1 MSDSSLVV
9 GDVVQLASGGL
20 AMTVTHVKPDAN
32 DGMYEVQC
40 SWSEHSTGGG
50 LSQRQLYF
58 RTAALRRVT
67 LEGKAQVIQ

>member
-20 AMTVTHVKPDAN
+20 AMTVTHVTDAN
-32 DGMYEVQC
+32 DGIYEVQC
-40 SWSEHSTGGG
+40 SWSEHSTGG

-58 RTAALRRVT
+58 PAAALRRVT

>member
-40 SWSEHSTGGG
+40 SWSEHSTGGF
-50 LSQRQLYF
+50 SQRQLYF
-58 RTAALRRVT
+58 PTAALRRVT
-67 LEGKAQVIQ
+67 LEDKAQVIQ

>member
-40 SWSEHSTGGG
+40 SWSEHSTGG

-58 RTAALRRVT
+58 PAAALRL
-67 LEGKAQVIQ
+67 LEGKDEV